1 VLCPPP
7 LLLLLL
13 LSPPTHPR
21 PTSIKPLFA
30 NKPLLIVVNK
40 TDVRPLSSLS
50 PDEAALL
57 DHMEAEARRISSG
70 GEYRSGGQRH
80 CTALRG
86 CSRLCL
92 ELSVLLSCQLTP
104 SSALRPVCCLPIPCA
119 AGAAAAEAGAA
130 APTERYLMTMS
141 TLTEEG
147 VMAVK
152 TTACDRLLN
161 FRVDM
166 KLAGKRIGDVLNRMH
181 VALPKPRDNAAR
193 PPVIPPSV
201 AAARAAAAAA
211 AKPKRKTE
219 KDLQE
224 EHGGAGGCWC
234 SGCAAVGLGL
244 LPWSV

>member
-1 VLCPPP
+1 M
-7 LLLLLL
+7 LL
-13 LSPPTHPR
+13 PT
-21 PTSIKPLFA
+21 
-30 NKPLLIVVNK
+30 
-40 TDVRPLSSLS
+40 
-50 PDEAALL
+50 
-57 DHMEAEARRISSG
+57 
-70 GEYRSGGQRH
+70 Y
-80 CTALRG
+80 C
-86 CSRLCL
+86 
-92 ELSVLLSCQLTP
+92 
-104 SSALRPVCCLPIPCA
+104 
-119 AGAAAAEAGAA
+119 AGAAAEAAAEAAGGAA
-130 APTERYLMTMS
+130 APSERYLFTMS

-152 TTACDRLLN
+152 HTACDRLLN

-224 EHGGAGGCWC
+224 EHGGAGG
-234 SGCAAVGLGL
+234 LG
-244 LPWSV
+244 WW